1 MKSNKKIVLRV
12 PATSANV
19 GPGFDSL
26 GMALN
31 IYTEVSFEMTGSAKN
46 NDPERMELE
55 FEGCDEKYADRNNL
69 IYTSFVRALRHI
81 DGIFPEKM
89 KIGINS
95 EVPVCRGLGSSAA
108 CIVAGVKAAYE
119 SSMEQYCDREVLEM
133 CNLIEGHPDNVTP
146 ALMGGFTASIQMD
159 GRVFMSSIPVSREL
173 RFIACVPQFSLSTE
187 YSRSVL
193 PTSVDFRDAVYNV
206 SHVSLMI
213 AAFVN
218 NEFELLRTAMSDRLH
233 QKYRSGIIDE
243 YEEVMDI
250 CENMSATA
258 NFLSGAGP
266 TVMIIDQNQSNTLEM
281 YQERLSKL
289 SRGWKAYELRIDF
302 EGTKAMKEVF

>member
-1 MKSNKKIVLRV
+1 MNINKKIVLRV

-26 GMALN
+26 GMALS
-31 IYTEVSFEMTGSAKN
+31 IYTEVSFELSGSAEH
-46 NDPERMELE
+46 NDPESMELE
-55 FEGCDEKYADRNNL
+55 FEGCEEKYADRKNL
-69 IYTSFVRALRHI
+69 IYTSFVKGI
-81 DGIFPEKM
+81 DHLGGSFPKKM
-89 KIGINS
+89 KIGIKS

-119 SSMEQYCDREVLEM
+119 ASCEQYCDREVLEI

-146 ALMGGFTASIQMD
+146 ALMGGFTASMQKD

-193 PTSVDFRDAVYNV
+193 PSSVDFRDAIYNV

-213 AAFVN
+213 SAFVN
-218 NEFELLRTAMSDRLH
+218 SEFELLKTAVSDRLH
-233 QKYRSGIIDE
+233 QRYRSGIIDE
-243 YEEVMDI
+243 YEEVMEI
-250 CENMSATA
+250 CEKMSSTA

-266 TVMIIDQNQSNTLEM
+266 TVMIIDQDQSNTLEM

-289 SRGWKAYELRIDF
+289 KRGWKAYELRIDF
-302 EGTKAMKEVF
+302 EGTKVRKEGF